1 MLDDNFSPCVVFLK
15 RSPRLLSEKTDLPA
29 ALGSFFD
36 PAPLQQDSMLKYKP
50 FSLSWSSQPRPKAI
64 KSSPSA
70 LLGVVAKQ
78 KRTARYQITL
88 SLVFNPI
95 EMLPGLYSPG
105 RKDQERLKTALA
117 KTDGSFIKWLN
128 RIKKAHLIILDD
140 FGLQPISQQVKL
152 ALLQI
157 IEDRYENASTNL
169 LLSVTRVQM
178 ARILRRTNHRRRFT
192 RQNHSESAPNRTQRK

>member
-1 MLDDNFSPCVVFLK
+1 MGLK
-15 RSPRLLSEKTDLPA
+15 TKLNVIWYRAVRFCLATTPSR
-29 ALGSFFD
+29 ALGLDLMAFG
-36 PAPLQQDSMLKYKP
+36 
-50 FSLSWSSQPRPKAI
+50 
-64 KSSPSA
+64 
-70 LLGVVAKQ
+70 LGW
-78 KRTARYQITL
+78 
-88 SLVFNPI
+88 
-95 EMLPGLYSPG
+95 E
-105 RKDQERLKTALA
+105 DQERLKTALA